1 MASVTPPARKFLFN
15 SWATLWLK
23 SFRVVMDVFGG
34 VRRKCG
40 KYCAVKLRN
49 VLMFSFIGVS
59 FVRHLSFVE
68 VN

>member
-1 MASVTPPARKFLFN
+1 MVEKF
-15 SWATLWLK
+15 SGSYGCIW
-23 SFRVVMDVFGG
+23 G